1 MSEKCLLRLDT
12 KSVMRKSVKDVK
24 AKRHKLQWCAC
35 ARPREG
41 RGLQHFLRLSFRASL
56 RCFPWGEIFLVKYC
70 SGMFHVSCSIVRGF
84 GINLRC
90 SEKKLPHFLK
100 NLHRFREN
108 LPRFFSSLLRIELHF
123 FWRRE
128 RNHEFLGF
136 QIRCV
141 EARKHFMID
150 IFRISLSSA
159 QQYCVGSQKNPT
171 HRRMNGIFYRSA
183 QCWLPHQGRN

>member
-12 KSVMRKSVKDVK
+12 KKVTRKSVKVVK

-41 RGLQHFLRLSFRASL
+41 RGLQHFLRLSYCASL
-56 RCFPWGEIFLVKYC
+56 RCFSWGEIFLVKYC
-70 SGMFHVSCSIVRGF
+70 SGMLHAACSIVRGF

-108 LPRFFSSLLRIELHF
+108 LPRFFSPLLRIELHF

-128 RNHEFLGF
+128 KSWISGVSNSMCWSE
-136 QIRCV
+136 
-141 EARKHFMID
+141 EA
-150 IFRISLSSA
+150 
-159 QQYCVGSQKNPT
+159 
-171 HRRMNGIFYRSA
+171 FYGWHL
-183 QCWLPHQGRN
+183 QN